1 MFSGLRSLNEFQLET
16 DVLPMNDV
24 VFVAVVY
31 TSKYLLHKNC
41 CVFLSELALCDDL
54 VEELS
59 SLADSKLD

>member
-1 MFSGLRSLNEFQLET
+1 MDN
-16 DVLPMNDV
+16 V

-31 TSKYLLHKNC
+31 TSKNLLHKNC

-59 SLADSKLD
+59 SLTYSELD